1 VQESIVIKEL
11 NFLHRKQ
18 PLIKKNIKI
27 LQKIQFLWHRYKV
40 HGLVDEDGNYYV
52 LWNITFG
59 IEANSKRHLKN
70 YLKITVKILIPSI

>member
-1 VQESIVIKEL
+1 
-11 NFLHRKQ
+11 
-18 PLIKKNIKI
+18 
-27 LQKIQFLWHRYKV
+27 V